1 MINVDSLKADW
12 IKKVSTKQNNA
23 DKILIEKSIRAL
35 YLLEQLVLTDLDFI
49 FKGGTS
55 LLLLL
60 NDIKRLSIDID
71 IIIPEKID
79 LTANLNKIIETTD
92 FIRWETNERK
102 AKSRIEKSH
111 YKLYYYPSINNTRS
125 EEEYILLDV
134 VFETNPYK
142 EAICQTEISSPIL
155 ITEGKTSKVTTPL
168 IDAILGDKLTAFA
181 PNTTGISY
189 GIGKEIEIIKQMY
202 DIACLIDVATDVKII
217 AKTFKNIAQTEIEY
231 RELKNVTPNDVLE
244 DILQTSLCISVR
256 GQDGICDFNE
266 LHTGIKNIVNFIISE
281 SFHIEK
287 AITFAA
293 KAAYISYLI
302 STDAKE
308 IHKFK
313 THDVIKDQ
321 VIKQAFNTKLNK
333 LKKSNPEAFY
343 YWYQA
348 IKLINSK

>member
-12 IKKVSTKQNNA
+12 IKKVSAKQNNA

-71 IIIPEKID
+71 IIVPKKID
-79 LTANLNKIIETTD
+79 LTANLDKIIETTD

-181 PNTTGISY
+181 PNTTGIPY

-202 DIACLIDVATDVKII
+202 DIACLVDVATDVKII

-231 RELKNVTPNDVLE
+231 RD
-244 DILQTSLCISVR
+244 
-256 GQDGICDFNE
+256 
-266 LHTGIKNIVNFIISE
+266 
-281 SFHIEK
+281 
-287 AITFAA
+287 
-293 KAAYISYLI
+293 
-302 STDAKE
+302 
-308 IHKFK
+308 
-313 THDVIKDQ
+313 
-321 VIKQAFNTKLNK
+321 
-333 LKKSNPEAFY
+333 
-343 YWYQA
+343 
-348 IKLINSK
+348 